1 MIRNDHMKS
10 TLGINKRCI
19 FLLQKY
25 KNKLFLPKNK
35 IIEQMAFEV
44 DVKMVKN
51 EKFFKVHFCPKYTL
65 QLNFYFWEKNASYI
79 NK

>member
-35 IIEQMAFEV
+35 MIEQMAFEV
-44 DVKMVKN
+44 DVNFLKCI
-51 EKFFKVHFCPKYTL
+51 FCPKYTL